1 MKISASI
8 LSSNDRIQCVRQL
21 NYTDVSYI
29 HIDVMD
35 GKFVSDIQFES
46 MEEVRDIYSVSQ
58 KKLDVHLMVNDPIQY
73 IDNMSDMN
81 IEFISFHV
89 EIEKDIKTIID
100 RIHAIGAKASIA
112 IKPNTD
118 LGFLLP
124 YLDDIDMILIMS
136 VEPGK
141 GGQTFIPKTED
152 RIKQVIE
159 LIGNRNILIEVDG
172 GINDKT
178 IDLVSDVDIAVVGSY
193 IIKSDDYHERVGKLL
208 GINKDISTN
217 L

>member
-8 LSSNDRIQCVRQL
+8 LSSNDRIQCVQQL

-29 HIDVMD
+29 HVDVMD

-73 IDNMSDMN
+73 IDTMSDMN
-81 IEFISFHV
+81 IQFISFHV